1 MAELVKTEMEGKI
14 AIVKLSFPE
23 KLNILSPQMLEELR
37 EAFVSLSKKENVRV
51 IIVTGEG
58 KAFAAGADIKKMFSF
73 TPYEAKQFA
82 EMGQSL
88 FDYIE
93 QMEKPVIA
101 AINGYA
107 LGGGCELA
115 MACDIRVAAK
125 SAKIGQPEVRLG
137 LIPGFAGTQRMLRL
151 LGPGMAKKL
160 ILTGEQISAE
170 EALRI
175 GLVDVVVE
183 DEELMNKTKSIA
195 RKILGSGPNA
205 VALAKSLINLGRDAC
220 FSSSIAHE
228 REAFALLFSTDET
241 KEGLKAF
248 LEKRKPSWS
257 EEDVR

>member
-1 MAELVKTEMEGKI
+1 MSELVKTEIEGKI
-14 AIVKLSFPE
+14 AIVRLSYPE
-23 KLNILSPQMLEELR
+23 KLNIIGPDMLEQLR
-37 EAFVSLSKKENVRV
+37 NVFLSLKKNDIIRV

-58 KAFAAGADIKKMFSF
+58 KAFAAGADIKKMSTFS
-73 TPYEAKQFA
+73 PLEAREFA
-82 EMGQSL
+82 ENGQKL
-88 FDYIE
+88 LDFIE

-115 MACDIRVAAK
+115 MACDIRIASK

-160 ILTGEQISAE
+160 IFTGEQVSAE

-183 DEELMNKTKSIA
+183 DDKLMEEAKSLA
-195 RKILGSGPNA
+195 KKILGSGPKA
-205 VALAKSLINLGRDAC
+205 IALAKAVINMGKDAS
-220 FSSSIAHE
+220 FTSSTAHE
-228 REAFALLFSTDET
+228 REAFALLFSTEET

-248 LEKRKPSWS
+248 LEKRKPAWS
-257 EEDVR
+257 DEDT